1 MAAHVEKHWET
12 GYPIRGACS
21 MENLR
26 DDSSAFVVADLNLR
40 NRGGQQAR
48 P

>member
-1 MAAHVEKHWET
+1 
-12 GYPIRGACS
+12 
-21 MENLR
+21 LR